1 MLRVFSIWHV
11 CVCVTHLKP
20 CDWSTRFNGVILPC
34 LALVEAGLSSVNRF
48 YSTDSEYSKGGD
60 GCVQKG
66 TIQVYRVVKSSDHGD
81 LSRRNPFDHT
91 SLSNKETRDAKK
103 ELDEIDKK
111 FDGAAELNANK
122 INNHEKSL
130 QLMAF

>member
-1 MLRVFSIWHV
+1 MACL
-11 CVCVTHLKP
+11 CVSQSVTHLKP
-20 CDWSTRFNGVILPC
+20 CDWSTWFNGLILPC
-34 LALVEAGLSSVNRF
+34 LALVETGVSSVNRF

-60 GCVQKG
+60 GCVQEG
-66 TIQVYRVVKSSDHGD
+66 TIQVYRVVRSSDHGD
-81 LSRRNPFDHT
+81 LSRRNPFDNA

-111 FDGAAELNANK
+111 FDAAAELNANK
-122 INNHEKSL
+122 INNNHEKSL